1 VSYSKRVLFGNDPE
15 DEPVR
20 AKLQEQAEALLRSFT
35 FKIPMRR
42 ENRLPGPHWDSRW
55 PLVLQCAV
63 DELSIATIK
72 VNDQLCARSE
82 AEAKII
88 KKRAE
93 ELYNGFLQE
102 DVRIPAK
109 L

>member
-1 VSYSKRVLFGNDPE
+1 
-15 DEPVR
+15 
-20 AKLQEQAEALLRSFT
+20 
-35 FKIPMRR
+35 
-42 ENRLPGPHWDSRW
+42 
-55 PLVLQCAV
+55 LVLQCAV

-93 ELYNGFLQE
+93 EFYNGFLQE

>member
-1 VSYSKRVLFGNDPE
+1 
-15 DEPVR
+15 
-20 AKLQEQAEALLRSFT
+20 
-35 FKIPMRR
+35 
-42 ENRLPGPHWDSRW
+42 
-55 PLVLQCAV
+55 LVLQCAV